1 MLLLLLSPLTSFA
14 VYSVEESL
22 EKPEEVIRMALFVD
36 YHPAFG
42 SWVTKTLDIWFEDIE
57 GFPIATNGPAFGD
70 GFKEAHILYVS
81 YGAEGF
87 AIRLV
92 MKYDI
97 SVDNKTANEYALMV
111 SDEVMNVINK
121 TGLPIHWTNTRVD
134 NATRIV
140 AIDRGLLPKT
150 LSSIKGL
157 LEYLP
162 KDGFGSLITEKLLE
176 KFVPGEIH
184 EEGPLLEL
192 GLSRLR
198 YTLLKI
204 NDSYRWYVIISFG
217 VRTSLGNEEWIE
229 TLDLDSLLFHEGPI
243 EPSVQRTSRII
254 IETPKRHSIPEG
266 NYEANFET
274 VYPAAD
280 VEERDGWLRVE
291 YQITDPTD
299 NVVAKI
305 RISKLEEWF
314 NYRIHLI
321 VGFII
326 LAILVIA
333 TILVKKRKGVK
344 KLEENAN
351 NRSGIDIHR
360 CLSNVS

>member
-1 MLLLLLSPLTSFA
+1 MEVERKLRAKYLTVAMLLLLLFQLTSFA
-14 VYSVEESL
+14 VYSAEESL

-92 MKYDI
+92 IKYEI

-121 TGLPIHWTNTRVD
+121 TSLPIHWTNTRID

-140 AIDRGLLPKT
+140 TIDRGLLPRT

-217 VRTSLGNEEWIE
+217 VRTSLGHEEWIE
-229 TLDLDSLLFHEGPI
+229 TLDLNSLVFHEGPI

-254 IETPKRHSIPEG
+254 VEMPKRRSIPTG
-266 NYEANFET
+266 NYETNFET

-280 VEERDGWLRVE
+280 VEEKNGWLRVD
-291 YQITDPTD
+291 YQVTTPI
-299 NVVAKI
+299 NNFVAKI
-305 RISKLEEWF
+305 KISKLDEGF
-314 NYRIHLI
+314 NYGIPII
-321 VGFII
+321 VGLVI

-333 TILVKKRKGVK
+333 VIFFRKKRKGGEK
-344 KLEENAN
+344 A
-351 NRSGIDIHR
+351 
-360 CLSNVS
+360 